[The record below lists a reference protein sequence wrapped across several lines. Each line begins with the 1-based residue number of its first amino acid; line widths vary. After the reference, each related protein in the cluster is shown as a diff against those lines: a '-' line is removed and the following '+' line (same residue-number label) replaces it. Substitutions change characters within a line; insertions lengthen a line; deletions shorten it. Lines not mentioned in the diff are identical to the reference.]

1 MVNKL
6 FINAK
11 PFSFVIIVVTFIIT
25 FNVTKQ
31 TFSGTKMNYSIKCIK
46 VQIIKLNQKE
56 IQR

>member
-11 PFSFVIIVVTFIIT
+11 PFSFVIIVVTFTIT

-31 TFSGTKMNYSIKCIK
+31 IFNGTKMNYSIKRFK

>member
-31 TFSGTKMNYSIKCIK
+31 IFNGTKMNYSIKRFK